1 MPGAV
6 LMIVLFAALL
16 HASWN
21 FLVKRTENKF
31 VSMCAV
37 VLGHTIF
44 ALIAIL
50 FSPSP
55 SPLSLPYLFA
65 GALLHVGYQF
75 FLLTSYR
82 LGDLSHVYPLA
93 RGVAPVLVATVSV
106 LFLHIRLTPFEL
118 LAILIIAAGITS
130 LSLVRRKDGLQNSR
144 AVFYSL
150 ITGGFIAAYSMV
162 DGIGARAAGTALGFY
177 GWLSIVNAVV
187 FAVIMRLKH
196 PGVIGRV
203 IIYNRKLALFGGG
216 ASFFAYAMVIWAF
229 THAPIALVT
238 AVRETS
244 IVFAM
249 LFGVVFLRE
258 NINLTKLLATAL
270 TLLGMVLLRLKM

>member
-1 MPGAV
+1 
-6 LMIVLFAALL
+6 MIVLFAALL

-31 VSMCAV
+31 VSMSAV
-37 VLGHTIF
+37 VLGHTVF

-50 FSPSP
+50 FSPNP
-55 SPLSLPYLFA
+55 STLSLPYLIV

-93 RGVAPVLVATVSV
+93 RGVAPILVATASI
-106 LFLHIRLTPFEL
+106 LFLNIRLTPFEL
-118 LAILIIAAGITS
+118 VAILIIAAGITS
-130 LSLVRRKDGLQNSR
+130 LSLVRRKDGLHNSR

-150 ITGGFIAAYSMV
+150 ITGCFIAAYSLI

-177 GWLSIVNAVV
+177 GWLSVINAVV
-187 FAVIMRLKH
+187 FAVIMRLRH
-196 PGVIGRV
+196 PGVISSV
-203 IIYNRKLALFGGG
+203 MIYNRKLALFGGS
-216 ASFFAYAMVIWAF
+216 ASFLAYAIVIGAF
-229 THAPIALVT
+229 TQAPIALVT
-238 AVRETS
+238 AIRETS
-244 IVFAM
+244 IIFAM

-258 NINLTKLLATAL
+258 PINLMKLLATTL
-270 TLLGMVLLRLKM
+270 TLLGMVLLRLKI